1 MVEKMMERETAAAAA
16 RAETGKHRGGAG
28 AETST
33 TVKAI
38 YDYEYTNA
46 NGRRIVM
53 VEGDVYHLVQKRND
67 EWWQVR
73 KPGEPSPFY
82 VPVVYVVE
90 LTADCD
96 SPTAQG
102 DARGVKEDPATCDD
116 RHVDAKEGQRV
127 MSLEGLGHEQESSS
141 GSISEAGR
149 LSCDGS
155 SPGSP
160 MMEYEQ
166 SVRSRNRSLRCSS
179 SGNSVSDARECFGNY
194 SSTRRKSTVSDTSS
208 SKTSLKTRL
217 LSATEDSEVFDLSS
231 PTNGEGSTKDLV
243 ERADF
248 LDNDD
253 DGGGGDD
260 QSVCSAPTSK
270 SPHVSLND
278 DGDGA
283 AESPLY
289 ANLGGSRGE
298 DLREAPGRPPLG
310 EEALRAVDGWEEH
323 WDDGVARVFFFN
335 PASGETSWK
344 PPRRAA
350 STSTGDLLTVEC
362 KDEQL
367 YSEITYSDAAVPH
380 GWQEIMGTDG
390 NVLYVNAETQEQWT
404 RFVDTAT
411 GSVYFYNEITN
422 QSSWDLPKG
431 GFASEPDE
439 VTYECLRDFARHT
452 LAPPITLGHELPTVE
467 RSKSFSSANRDSLIK
482 PLGAEHKDKGH
493 RRSRSGNFN
502 VSDYLTPVTNKT
514 IKQGTLNKA
523 KIVEG
528 GKKLRKSWSNVFV
541 TLTTSTISFK
551 ESGPGWKLASMST
564 KGLHAVC
571 LRGARI
577 EAVRDKSS
585 KKNVMQM
592 TTVSED
598 VYLLQ
603 SDKEENVNQ
612 WLQEIHKVTQNL
624 LPNSSNDDSDSK
636 LTAHDEVTS
645 LPKIQPTITRS
656 SNRESRFLHLG
667 RRVSTIDNKNKLK
680 NLISR
685 RPTRKDLEEKGII
698 KEQVFGCPLQTLCE
712 REGSTVPNFARLSV
726 QCVERK
732 GLQVD
737 GIYRVSG
744 NLATIQKLRFI
755 VDHEEKL
762 DLEESQWDDVHVITG
777 ALKMFFRELP
787 EPLFP
792 FKFFPHFINA
802 IKIKDYAEKIR
813 CMGKLIAILPPTN
826 RETMK
831 LLFKHLATVVAHGK
845 TNRMS
850 VQNLAIVFGPTLLR
864 PEQEVG
870 HFAVHMMYQNQ
881 IVEHILTEHKTFFP
895 E

>member
-1 MVEKMMERETAAAAA
+1 MERETAAAAA

-208 SKTSLKTRL
+208 SKTSL
-217 LSATEDSEVFDLSS
+217 
-231 PTNGEGSTKDLV
+231 GSTKDLV

-260 QSVCSAPTSK
+260 QSVRSAPTSK

-422 QSSWDLPKG
+422 QSSWDLPKVNTSSSHSG
-431 GFASEPDE
+431 QSTKTRCSDLIGRMKSVAIR
-439 VTYECLRDFARHT
+439 LRT
-452 LAPPITLGHELPTVE
+452 
-467 RSKSFSSANRDSLIK
+467 
-482 PLGAEHKDKGH
+482 
-493 RRSRSGNFN
+493 
-502 VSDYLTPVTNKT
+502 SDLHGWLRTKT

-612 WLQEIHKVTQNL
+612 WLQEIHK

-656 SNRESRFLHLG
+656 SNRESRFLHC

>member
-1 MVEKMMERETAAAAA
+1 
-16 RAETGKHRGGAG
+16 G
-28 AETST
+28 
-33 TVKAI
+33 
-38 YDYEYTNA
+38 
-46 NGRRIVM
+46 
-53 VEGDVYHLVQKRND
+53 
-67 EWWQVR
+67 
-73 KPGEPSPFY
+73 P
-82 VPVVYVVE
+82 
-90 LTADCD
+90 
-96 SPTAQG
+96 
-102 DARGVKEDPATCDD
+102 
-116 RHVDAKEGQRV
+116 
-127 MSLEGLGHEQESSS
+127 
-141 GSISEAGR
+141 
-149 LSCDGS
+149 
-155 SPGSP
+155 
-160 MMEYEQ
+160 
-166 SVRSRNRSLRCSS
+166 
-179 SGNSVSDARECFGNY
+179 
-194 SSTRRKSTVSDTSS
+194 
-208 SKTSLKTRL
+208 
-217 LSATEDSEVFDLSS
+217 
-231 PTNGEGSTKDLV
+231 
-243 ERADF
+243 
-248 LDNDD
+248 
-253 DGGGGDD
+253 
-260 QSVCSAPTSK
+260 
-270 SPHVSLND
+270 
-278 DGDGA
+278 

-289 ANLGGSRGE
+289 ANLGCRLGD
-298 DLREAPGRPPLG
+298 DLREAPGRPPVG

-323 WDDGVARVFFFN
+323 WDDGAGRIFFFN

-344 PPRRAA
+344 PPRRAM
-350 STSTGDLLTVEC
+350 SVLTGDLEEGQLTEEC

-367 YSEITYSDAAVPH
+367 YSEITYSDATVPH

-390 NVLYVNAETQEQWT
+390 NVLYINEETQEQWT
-404 RFVDTAT
+404 RCVDTST
-411 GSVYFYNEITN
+411 GSVYFYNEMTN
-422 QSSWDLPKG
+422 QSSWDLPKNYNIQYYRYSRHIQSVKTLTQG
-431 GFASEPDE
+431 YTIKMI
-439 VTYECLRDFARHT
+439 VNFARHT
-452 LAPPITLGHELPTVE
+452 LAPPIALGHELPTVE
-467 RSKSFSSANRDSLIK
+467 RSKSFSSANRDSLVK
-482 PLGAEHKDKGH
+482 PLGAEHKDK
-493 RRSRSGNFN
+493 
-502 VSDYLTPVTNKT
+502 KT

-577 EAVRDKSS
+577 EVVRDKSS

-612 WLQEIHKVTQNL
+612 WLQEIHK

-636 LTAHDEVTS
+636 LAAHDEVTS
-645 LPKIQPTITRS
+645 LPKIQPSITRS
-656 SNRESRFLHLG
+656 SNRESRFLHC
-667 RRVSTIDNKNKLK
+667 RRVSTLDNKNKLK

-685 RPTRKDLEEKGII
+685 RPTRQALEEKGII

-712 REGSTVPNFARLSV
+712 REGSAVPNFARLSV
-726 QCVERK
+726 QCVERT

-762 DLEESQWDDVHVITG
+762 DLEEPQWDDVHVITG

-831 LLFKHLATVVAHGK
+831 LLFNHLATRVVAHGK

-870 HFAVHMMYQNQ
+870 HFAVHMVYQNQ

-895 E
+895 K